1 MVIVEREEL
10 KTSQESQSLVSV
22 IMNCFNGEEYLSEAI
37 NSVLLQTYKN
47 WELIFWDN
55 QSSDRSAEIALSYDD
70 PRIKYFYASKHTLL
84 YEARNYA
91 IERSKGEFLAF
102 LDVDDWWESDK
113 LAIQLAHFEDENVG
127 LVCTN
132 YNVFYEGAGWARP
145 FWSGLKPSGFILK
158 DLLNDYHVGLLT
170 ILFRRST
177 YDSLGGFDSRYHV
190 IGDMD
195 FSMRLAE
202 QWKIQTVNQALAHYR
217 KHATNES
224 ELKRNMYLEEL
235 KIWTVEAKVR
245 LNQTNSLSLMNL
257 EKLILYL
264 EGQNAVIKDDYLIT
278 ITKLY
283 QLFPSVQ
290 FFKLFLK
297 ATLPSS
303 LINFLNKIKHIFF

>member
-1 MVIVEREEL
+1 M
-10 KTSQESQSLVSV
+10 
-22 IMNCFNGEEYLSEAI
+22 
-37 NSVLLQTYKN
+37 
-47 WELIFWDN
+47 
-55 QSSDRSAEIALSYDD
+55 SYDD

-84 YEARNYA
+84 YEARNQA
-91 IERSKGEFLAF
+91 IEKSKGEFIAF

-113 LAIQLAHFEDENVG
+113 LDFQLVHFEDQNVG

-202 QWKIQTVNQALAHYR
+202 QWKIQTVNQVVAHYR
-217 KHATNES
+217 KHA
-224 ELKRNMYLEEL
+224 
-235 KIWTVEAKVR
+235 
-245 LNQTNSLSLMNL
+245 
-257 EKLILYL
+257 
-264 EGQNAVIKDDYLIT
+264 IK
-278 ITKLY
+278 
-283 QLFPSVQ
+283 
-290 FFKLFLK
+290 
-297 ATLPSS
+297 
-303 LINFLNKIKHIFF
+303 

>member
-1 MVIVEREEL
+1 MRRKVE
-10 KTSQESQSLVSV
+10 QPLVSV
-22 IMNCFNGEEYLSEAI
+22 IINCFNGEKYLSEAI

-84 YEARNYA
+84 YEARNQA
-91 IERSKGEFLAF
+91 IEKSKGEFIAF

-113 LAIQLAHFEDENVG
+113 LAIQLPHFEDQNVG

-202 QWKIQTVNQALAHYR
+202 QWKIQTVNQVVAHYR

-235 KIWTVEAKVR
+235 KIWTGEAKVR

-278 ITKLY
+278 IT
-283 QLFPSVQ
+283 
-290 FFKLFLK
+290 
-297 ATLPSS
+297 
-303 LINFLNKIKHIFF
+303 